1 VQYCPYRPK
10 HLRAHTV
17 LLSLFA
23 MAIIYIAPL
32 ITLNLANVDTPAAH
46 HHAQSEH
53 SFKHPISA
61 LGAKPHQHAKCQYCA
76 LLAHLTGLIFTLPLL
91 VAKSNRRFHLV
102 TVHPLSKRRSSW
114 YSCTLARAPPL
125 RPLLSS
131 FQTP

>member
-23 MAIIYIAPL
+23 IAIIYIAPL
-32 ITLNLANVDTPAAH
+32 ITLNLANRDTPAEH

-53 SFKHPISA
+53 SSKNHINS
-61 LGAKPHQHAKCQYCA
+61 LGAESHQHTKCQYCV

-91 VAKSNRRFHLV
+91 VTKPDSRSHLI
-102 TVHPLSKRRSSW
+102 TDHPHSKRLSSR
-114 YSCTLARAPPL
+114 YPCALARAPPL
-125 RPLLSS
+125 LSLFS
-131 FQTP
+131 PFQTP